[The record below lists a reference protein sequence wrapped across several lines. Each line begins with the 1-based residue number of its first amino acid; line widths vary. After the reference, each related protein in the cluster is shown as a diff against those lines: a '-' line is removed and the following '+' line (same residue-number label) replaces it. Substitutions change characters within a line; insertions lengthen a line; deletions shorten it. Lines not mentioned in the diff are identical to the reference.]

1 MKMNQFKLI
10 YKHYNYQ
17 KLFFILI
24 KMAQNGVMKLL
35 IVGEP
40 GTGKSSII
48 KEFIETDINKL
59 RNGGNN

>member
-1 MKMNQFKLI
+1 
-10 YKHYNYQ
+10 
-17 KLFFILI
+17 
-24 KMAQNGVMKLL
+24 MAQNGVMKLL

>member
-1 MKMNQFKLI
+1 MVNKLI

-24 KMAQNGVMKLL
+24 NMAQNGVMKLL

-59 RNGGNN
+59 RTGGNN

>member
-1 MKMNQFKLI
+1 MVNKLI

-24 KMAQNGVMKLL
+24 KMAQNGLMKLF
-35 IVGEP
+35 IVGEA

-48 KEFIETDINKL
+48 K
-59 RNGGNN
+59 